1 MPMFRIATHDG
12 VERELRARRVRAHGP
27 DVLLEERR
35 GGRGW
40 TVVESI
46 PRHDVA
52 EVRRR
57 IVELDGTARW
67 ITQPLDRPSG
77 LDERTARGS
86 LR

>member
-12 VERELRARRVRAHGP
+12 DERELRARRVRTLGP

-35 GGRGW
+35 GTGW
-40 TVVESI
+40 AVVESV

-67 ITQPLDRPSG
+67 IVQPLDRPSG